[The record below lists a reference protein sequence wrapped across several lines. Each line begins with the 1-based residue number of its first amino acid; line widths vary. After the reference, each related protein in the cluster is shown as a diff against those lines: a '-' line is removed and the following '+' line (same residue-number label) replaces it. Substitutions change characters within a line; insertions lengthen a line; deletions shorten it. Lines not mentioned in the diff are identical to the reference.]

1 MDASLK
7 SKLEEAIRRLHV
19 SEEIGEPRFGIV
31 PVGEPIVKVF
41 SVTPFLA
48 SWNCSLDDNGQITNE
63 APKPEFLDAKFD
75 QPVVLIVFQNELGN
89 VIMTRRSMK
98 GWLTDDEVDKTTKK
112 LIATPDYIR
121 ENKLKAVPAE
131 KGHRFVDANNKAFAS
146 AQKTGTC
153 SYFNN
158 RFCRAVELPIGSSML
173 DALIGKELR
182 IKVVT
187 HDYLN
192 KKTGEIE
199 KKSEVTDFVLA
210 TEQFKTHE
218 VTAKEE
224 VKAVEAPQEL
234 AWS

>member
-1 MDASLK
+1 
-7 SKLEEAIRRLHV
+7 
-19 SEEIGEPRFGIV
+19 
-31 PVGEPIVKVF
+31 
-41 SVTPFLA
+41 
-48 SWNCSLDDNGQITNE
+48 
-63 APKPEFLDAKFD
+63 
-75 QPVVLIVFQNELGN
+75 
-89 VIMTRRSMK
+89 MK
-98 GWLTDDEVDKTTKK
+98 GWLTDDEVDQKTKK
-112 LIATPDYIR
+112 LIATPDFIR
-121 ENKLKAVPAE
+121 EHKLKAVPAE
-131 KGHRFVDANNKAFAS
+131 KGHRFVDENNKAFVS
-146 AQKTGTC
+146 PQKTETC
-153 SYFNN
+153 AYFNN
-158 RFCRAVELPIGSSML
+158 RFCKAVELPIGSSML
-173 DALIGKELR
+173 DAPIGKELR